1 MMNQSGRGAQN
12 LRLLIQLLLIQ
23 LLLIQL
29 LLIQLLL
36 IQILLIQVEPI
47 QVDRI
52 RRASSWA
59 VLGTIWMGDNVV
71 AMQTIALLEV
81 SLSKDI
87 SLKTPI
93 THVVVATLC
102 VKVVCW

>member
-1 MMNQSGRGAQN
+1 MINHSGRGAQN
-12 LRLLIQLLLIQ
+12 LWLLILIQLL
-23 LLLIQL
+23 
-29 LLIQLLL
+29 
-36 IQILLIQVEPI
+36 QVRLFLGL
-47 QVDRI
+47 QVDR
-52 RRASSWA
+52 RRHASSWA

-71 AMQTIALLEV
+71 AMQTIALQEV